1 MTPKE
6 RKYNFV
12 KAITDK
18 YGFSTIITR
27 KQINEVFE
35 TSPDQFSNPLLM
47 EKELRVD
54 RGEYKTPKNLD
65 KYSGF
70 MIPVTSQPKRTVKD
84 VLDILSSTSDV
95 DSNDD
100 SYYNDYRN
108 EDDDINEIV
117 RML

>member
-12 KAITDK
+12 KALTEK
-18 YGFSTIITR
+18 YGFSSVVTR
-27 KQINEVFE
+27 KQINEVFNE
-35 TSPDQFSNPLLM
+35 DPDNFSNPLLM

-70 MIPVTSQPKRTVKD
+70 MVPVTTKPKRTVKD
-84 VLDILSSTSDV
+84 VLDILSLDSD
-95 DSNDD
+95 DD
-100 SYYNDYRN
+100 SYYNDFRN